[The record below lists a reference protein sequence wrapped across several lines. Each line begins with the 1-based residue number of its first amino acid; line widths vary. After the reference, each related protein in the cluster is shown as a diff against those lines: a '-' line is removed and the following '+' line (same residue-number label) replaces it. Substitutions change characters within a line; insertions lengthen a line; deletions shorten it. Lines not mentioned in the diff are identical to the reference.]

1 MNILQLSI
9 TDLKKV
15 SAIEINPEDGKPIV
29 LTGDNA
35 NGKSSVLESI
45 ILALSNKGLD
55 DPIRHGRP
63 SASVSL
69 TLGGDKAEYLL
80 ERRITKKGDY
90 LTLTDAA
97 GVPVQKA
104 QTFLNGIIGNY
115 AFDPLEFTKL
125 KAKDQVE
132 ALKAAAG
139 LDFSEVDAE
148 RAAAYSERTIVSR
161 EGKEVAAQLA
171 AVPEPAEGTPEEEVS
186 AVTLIESLRTL
197 EKASDHLVVAK
208 RQVKE
213 AKEKEESALREIDR
227 LKELLK
233 AADAHHSTCADMI
246 DEMQNILAAAEKAAP
261 TEEQL
266 LSAREEVAA
275 IDTTNRRIR
284 SARQHREL
292 SERVKDLRLKHAALS
307 RTIEVVDERKAE
319 AIKNASLPLD
329 GLELTDDGVMFNGTF
344 FSQLSTAEQIRI
356 STLVAMSQNPGLKI
370 IIIREGALMNTAN
383 LAMISKL
390 AADRGFQLWI
400 EVFRETPSD
409 IGFHI
414 VDGAIAFED
423 GKPVAAAPEP
433 APIPQAA
440 TSTIDNPDF

>member
-45 ILALSNKGLD
+45 ILALSNKGLE

-63 SASVSL
+63 SASVKL
-69 TLGGDKAEYLL
+69 VLGTDKAEYFL
-80 ERRITKKGDY
+80 ERKVTKKGDY
-90 LTLTDAA
+90 LTLLDAM

-132 ALKAAAG
+132 ALKSAAG

-148 RAAAYSERTIVSR
+148 RAAAYAERTAVTR
-161 EGKEVAAQLA
+161 DGKELAAQLA
-171 AVPEPAEGTPEEEVS
+171 AVPEPREGTPEEEVS
-186 AVTLIESLRTL
+186 AAKLMETLRAM
-197 EKASDHLVVAK
+197 EKSASHLAVAK

-213 AKEKEESALREIDR
+213 AMEKEEAALGEMERI
-227 LKELLK
+227 KERF
-233 AADAHHSTCADMI
+233 AVAEAHHATCAVVIDDM
-246 DEMQNILAAAEKAAP
+246 QKILTAAEESAP
-261 TEEQL
+261 DE
-266 LSAREEVAA
+266 SAIEYARSEISA
-275 IDTTNRRIR
+275 IDTTNARIR

-292 SERVKDLRLKHAALS
+292 SAKLKDLRLKVASLN
-307 RTIEVVDERKAE
+307 RTIEVVDERKSE
-319 AIKNASLPLD
+319 AIKNANLPLE

-344 FSQLSTAEQIRI
+344 FTQLSTAEQIRI

-383 LAMISKL
+383 LALVSKL

-400 EVFRETPSD
+400 EKFQESPSN

-414 VDGAIAFED
+414 IDGAIAFED
-423 GKPVAAAPEP
+423 GEAVAPAPEP
-433 APIPQAA
+433 APIPQAS

>member
-45 ILALSNKGLD
+45 ILALSNKGLE

-63 SASVSL
+63 SASVKL
-69 TLGGDKAEYLL
+69 TLGSDKMEYTL

-132 ALKAAAG
+132 ALKSAAG

-148 RAAAYSERTIVSR
+148 RAAAYAERTAVTR
-161 EGKEVAAQLA
+161 DGKELAAQLA
-171 AVPEPAEGTPEEEVS
+171 AVPEPREGTPEEEVS
-186 AVTLIESLRTL
+186 AAKLMETLRTM
-197 EKASDHLVVAK
+197 EKATDHLAVAK
-208 RQVKE
+208 RQVKA
-213 AKEKEESALREIDR
+213 AKEKEEFALSEIDR
-227 LKELLK
+227 IRESLKIAENYQ
-233 AADAHHSTCADMI
+233 STCAEMI
-246 DEMQNILAAAEKAAP
+246 DETQKILIAAEASAP
-261 TEEQL
+261 DE
-266 LSAREEVAA
+266 SALEYARSEISA
-275 IDTTNRRIR
+275 IDTTNARIR
-284 SARQHREL
+284 SARQHREISAKL
-292 SERVKDLRLKHAALS
+292 KDLRLKVASLN

-319 AIKNASLPLD
+319 AIKNANLPLE

-344 FSQLSTAEQIRI
+344 FTQLSTAEQIRI

-383 LAMISKL
+383 LALISKL

-400 EVFRETPSD
+400 EKFQESPSD

-414 VDGAIAFED
+414 IDGAIAFED
-423 GKPVAAAPEP
+423 GDAVAPAPEP
-433 APIPQAA
+433 API
-440 TSTIDNPDF
+440 TSAIENPDF